1 MRMTAAVMHEQGLP
15 MPYAKSNPFRI
26 EEVELQA
33 PGPGE
38 VLVEVRAAGLCHS
51 DLAQVAGA
59 VKRPLPIVGGHE
71 GAGIVRELGAGVSG
85 FSPGDHAVLV
95 NVTGC
100 GACRYCRVSRP
111 GLCQAVGLARGEGKL
126 ATGER
131 RLQQTNG
138 GLLNHWSGLS
148 VFAQYAIVVPESII
162 KIDKSVPFDVAAML
176 GCGVMTG
183 SGAVYNAAKVQP
195 GESVAVVGLGGVGL
209 SAVMAARE
217 AGASIIIGIDVLP
230 SKFDLARAVG
240 CTHCIDAR
248 DPTAAQQVKD
258 LTDGGVDHA
267 FEISGVMPAVNM
279 AHAIA
284 ARGGEVVHVGVSTT
298 AAEFPVRQWPLVVEE
313 RVLRGTFMG
322 SGVPKRDIPR
332 LIDLYQRGEFP
343 MDRLRSEYIGFD
355 RLNESMDLLERG
367 AVIRQILLP
376 HGPNAAIAQ

>member
-1 MRMTAAVMHEQGLP
+1 MRMIAAVLHEQGLP
-15 MPYAKSNPFRI
+15 MPYAKSLPFRI

-51 DLAQVAGA
+51 DITQVAGHI
-59 VKRPLPIVGGHE
+59 KRPLPIVGGHE
-71 GAGIVRELGAGVSG
+71 GAGIVRELGPGVSG

-100 GACRYCRVSRP
+100 GSCRYCRVSRP
-111 GLCQAVGLARGEGKL
+111 VLCQAIGQSRSEGKI
-126 ATGER
+126 ATGTR
-131 RLQQTNG
+131 RLQTVSG

-148 VFAQYAIVVPESII
+148 VFAQYAVVVPESII

-183 SGAVYNAAKVQP
+183 SGAVYNAAKVQR

-217 AGASIIIGIDVLP
+217 AGAAIIVGIDVLP
-230 SKFDLARAVG
+230 SKFALAKAVG
-240 CTHCIDAR
+240 CTHCVDAR

-267 FEISGVMPAVNM
+267 FEISGVMPAVSM
-279 AHAIA
+279 AHAVA

-298 AAEFPVRQWPLVVEE
+298 EASFPVKQWPLVIDE
-313 RVLRGTFMG
+313 RVIRGTFMG

-343 MDRLRSEYIGFD
+343 MDRLRSEFIPFE
-355 RLNESMDLLERG
+355 RLNESMDLLEHG
-367 AVIRQILLP
+367 QVIRQILLP
-376 HGPNAAIAQ
+376 HGLQ